1 MSPKIPMRIS
11 ASPMKPMADD
21 SALKSQ
27 NQRLEWRMTAAEAE
41 IASLKETVF
50 KLEAK
55 LNSDVGTLD
64 SRIKNE
70 ERDISALDFSMHNI
84 AQNNDNRMRA
94 QIRQQTG
101 AQSN

>member
-1 MSPKIPMRIS
+1 MRIS
-11 ASPMKPMADD
+11 ASPMKPTAAG
-21 SALKSQ
+21 SAQ
-27 NQRLEWRMTAAEAE
+27 NQMLEWRMTTAEAE
-41 IASLKETVF
+41 IASLKDTVS

-84 AQNNDNRMRA
+84 IQNDDNRMRA
-94 QIRQQTG
+94 QIRQQTA

>member
-11 ASPMKPMADD
+11 ASPMKPTADG

-55 LNSDVGTLD
+55 LNNDIGTLD
-64 SRIKNE
+64 SRVSNE
-70 ERDISALDFSMHNI
+70 ERDISALDFSLHNI
-84 AQNNDNRMRA
+84 GQNNDNRMRA

>member
-1 MSPKIPMRIS
+1 
-11 ASPMKPMADD
+11 
-21 SALKSQ
+21 
-27 NQRLEWRMTAAEAE
+27 MTAAEAE
-41 IASLKETVF
+41 IASLKDTVF

-55 LNSDVGTLD
+55 LNNDVGMLD